1 MPSLLLT
8 HDLLALVG
16 QVMVARQHHGL
27 SVRLKQ
33 EAHGCPR
40 APCSWDKILR
50 VWGLHDLNGMKQKPE
65 VNNPPS
71 IYVGDFKVG
80 HQDLQSYL
88 FSNSYDFL
96 GTDCA

>member
-16 QVMVARQHHGL
+16 QVMVARQHHVL

-50 VWGLHDLNGMKQKPE
+50 VWGLHDLNGVKQ
-65 VNNPPS
+65 PPPA
-71 IYVGDFKVG
+71 
-80 HQDLQSYL
+80 
-88 FSNSYDFL
+88 
-96 GTDCA
+96 T